1 MIKLAITQWVVLF
14 LLAIV
19 LYVVWGVHHAVSL
32 LLGGASYAIPT
43 LISVLFLNFL
53 KPYPALAGGGFV
65 LAESLKILLSLIL
78 MIGSFFVYPNVY
90 FFILFY
96 RVINCQ
102 SFDFFVIFEG
112 FIVMAASEAMNPADY
127 IKHHYKV

>member
-90 FFILFY
+90 FLSFFIGLLIVSHLIFLLFLKVY
-96 RVINCQ
+96 RYG
-102 SFDFFVIFEG
+102 S
-112 FIVMAASEAMNPADY
+112 
-127 IKHHYKV
+127 K